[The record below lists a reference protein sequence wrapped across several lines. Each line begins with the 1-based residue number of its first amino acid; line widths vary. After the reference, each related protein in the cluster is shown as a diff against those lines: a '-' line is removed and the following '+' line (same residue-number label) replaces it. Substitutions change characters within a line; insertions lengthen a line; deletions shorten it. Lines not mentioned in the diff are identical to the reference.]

1 MSGAFLAARAAHSLA
16 PPCAPRAAGRRSGL
30 PVGPWYAF
38 TAMRPEELTLR
49 VVPEARYDVIDV
61 RRLAREQHGG
71 TIDRYPRALYCSY
84 HTTAGFLE
92 QSLCARMGYSRQ
104 QIDPFMGVFQRVFP
118 AGAPYQHDQLDLRT
132 ELTEQE
138 KLLESKNADSHL
150 VGISAGLRNCAT
162 YVHRDQSPVPFID
175 LDGVVPAGARERK
188 TTVLAYSREQTVTS
202 WEIALPVSPHP
213 VDSINLR
220 EARLGLFD
228 ELAAAVQREGVEHGR
243 IDLALVAA
251 ERDVG
256 LTVNEYETLLM
267 QHDLAEVL
275 RDPLRFVAE
284 RGRNMLRD
292 PWAIPGKTLNYAKYD
307 LVHLFNEAMDHL
319 RISESALERLLSR
332 FIAVPAARFLRLK
345 RSVSLPVSAASG
357 RGGLLYGTYQSPILV
372 QWRKAEDHHR
382 RLRVTLVRFR

>member
-1 MSGAFLAARAAHSLA
+1 
-16 PPCAPRAAGRRSGL
+16 
-30 PVGPWYAF
+30 
-38 TAMRPEELTLR
+38 MRPAELTLR

-71 TIDRYPRALYCSY
+71 VVDDYPRGLYCSY

-92 QSLCARMGYSRQ
+92 QSLVARMGYSRQ
-104 QIDPFMGVFQRVFP
+104 QIDPFMALFQRVFP
-118 AGAPYQHDQLDLRT
+118 EGAPYQHDQLDLRT
-132 ELTEQE
+132 ELTAEE
-138 KLLESKNADSHL
+138 KRLESKNADSHL

-162 YVHRDQSPVPFID
+162 YVHRDGAVVPFID
-175 LDGVVPAGARERK
+175 LDGVVPAGNRERK
-188 TTVLAYSREQTVTS
+188 TTVLAYSREQAVTS

-213 VDSINLR
+213 VDSVNLR
-220 EARLGLFD
+220 DPRYGFFE
-228 ELAAAVQREGVEHGR
+228 ELAEVVRREGVDHGR
-243 IDLALVAA
+243 VDLALVAS
-251 ERDVG
+251 ERNVG

-275 RDPLRFVAE
+275 RDPLRFVAA

-319 RISESALERLLSR
+319 RISESALERVLSR
-332 FIAVPAARFLRLK
+332 FIALPASRFLRLK
-345 RSVSLPVSAASG
+345 RSISLPVSAENG

-372 QWRKAEDHHR
+372 QWRKADDQQR
-382 RLRVTLVRFR
+382 RVRVSLVRFR